1 MYTQNNINAA
11 TRFGRFDQQLIGNG
25 SILNVI
31 FKVKMVVSKV
41 VYFHDSWGHIPEVS
55 TRSIRA

>member
-11 TRFGRFDQQLIGNG
+11 TGFGRFDLQLTGNG

-31 FKVKMVVSKV
+31 FKVMRCCQT
-41 VYFHDSWGHIPEVS
+41 FRGNC
-55 TRSIRA
+55 